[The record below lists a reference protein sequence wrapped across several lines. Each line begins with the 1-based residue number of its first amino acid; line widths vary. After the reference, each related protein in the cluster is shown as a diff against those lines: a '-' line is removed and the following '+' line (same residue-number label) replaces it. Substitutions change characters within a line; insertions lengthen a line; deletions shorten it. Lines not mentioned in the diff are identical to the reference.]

1 MMTANQYRTPAS
13 PNARRSSH
21 GAGASTSGGGSRQAL
36 LLRLDKLITE
46 SEEMVKG
53 ADEIIRD
60 LFDAA
65 LFAKDMEDAALV
77 QTLKESLRK
86 ILIKQNEM
94 RTRGQG
100 LKEAK
105 EQGMATE
112 DIVKYVER
120 AQAEVSHDM
129 RIRAPLVSL
138 TSPPPAVLTFSRNL
152 PLFLSFSRTREAS
165 GRTSSSTAK
174 SGTILRGRSR
184 ARRQRELLP
193 AQAKRKTRTSSLSQ
207 PKRNSK
213 ALSTRGARSPAWISA
228 N

>member
-1 MMTANQYRTPAS
+1 MT
-13 PNARRSSH
+13 PNRSTAVRPFLNGHSSSH

-65 LFAKDMEDAALV
+65 FFAKEMQDEALV

-86 ILIKQNEM
+86 ILLKQNEM

-100 LKEAK
+100 LREAK

-112 DIVKYVER
+112 DIVKY
-120 AQAEVSHDM
+120 
-129 RIRAPLVSL
+129 
-138 TSPPPAVLTFSRNL
+138 
-152 PLFLSFSRTREAS
+152 
-165 GRTSSSTAK
+165 
-174 SGTILRGRSR
+174 
-184 ARRQRELLP
+184 
-193 AQAKRKTRTSSLSQ
+193 
-207 PKRNSK
+207 
-213 ALSTRGARSPAWISA
+213 
-228 N
+228 